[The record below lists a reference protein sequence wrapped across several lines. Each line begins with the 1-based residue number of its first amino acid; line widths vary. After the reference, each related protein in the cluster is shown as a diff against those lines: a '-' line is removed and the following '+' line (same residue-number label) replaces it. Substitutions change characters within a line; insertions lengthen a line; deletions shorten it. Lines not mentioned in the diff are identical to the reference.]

1 MKAGASWI
9 TIDFCAV
16 ARAVF
21 VLLMVSILLAGLTT
35 GFESVA
41 EPDDTW
47 AVPAVLLAA
56 ALNAVLVAVVF
67 PPVAEPSTEAML
79 ESTLAV
85 ARIRVVLTRL
95 ADGIVLCSVSSEVLE
110 AGLDLTAVAL
120 VGRTTAVRVVAASE
134 FWEPHRRSCRWPSPS
149 CCVTYRSVQE
159 GYHAGFGTMLNKKGI
174 DRR

>member
-120 VGRTTAVRVVAASE
+120 VGRTTAVRVVAAFRVLGAAS
-134 FWEPHRRSCRWPSPS
+134 PLVPVAIALVLRDISLSPRRVSCWFRYD
-149 CCVTYRSVQE
+149 VKQE
-159 GYHAGFGTMLNKKGI
+159 RN
-174 DRR
+174 R